1 MGGAATMTHDCKR
14 NGTTPLSATL
24 NVLDGTV
31 VSPCQQRHRHDKW
44 LKFLTKI
51 DRETPKDKA
60 FYLIADN
67 DATHKHPNVEAWLEK
82 HPRFH
87 VYFTPTLASWL
98 NMVGRFFRDISE
110 SHLCHGVFRSVPGL
124 VTAIK
129 AIRTNSQL
137 SSTQNGALH

>member
-1 MGGAATMTHDCKR
+1 MTHDYKR

-24 NVLDGTV
+24 NVLDGAV
-31 VSPCQQRHRHDKW
+31 VSQCQQRHRHDEW

-67 DATHKHPNVEAWLEK
+67 DATHKHPNVQAWLEQ

-87 VYFTPTLASWL
+87 MHFSP
-98 NMVGRFFRDISE
+98 I
-110 SHLCHGVFRSVPGL
+110 
-124 VTAIK
+124 
-129 AIRTNSQL
+129 
-137 SSTQNGALH
+137 